1 MRGCL
6 LQMTDDCVPLQI
18 GHLQPVAWFRFHN
31 RRDYKRWATLT
42 SPKTLWE
49 GQDSDYDIRRTRR
62 HSSTRG
68 GSPVAQGTHIHF
80 PLSCTGG
87 SQQGAHAAVAR
98 PARISRQRCSQS
110 A

>member
-1 MRGCL
+1 MGS
-6 LQMTDDCVPLQI
+6 VPLQI

-68 GSPVAQGTHIHF
+68 ASPAAQGLHIHF
-80 PLSCTGG
+80 PLPCIGG
-87 SQQGAHAAVAR
+87 PQQGACAAVVR
-98 PARISRQRCSQS
+98 PAKSSRQCCSQF
-110 A
+110 AR